1 MPSRRSAS
9 PLDEN
14 EMHNGGL
21 LGRTA
26 DTEVLAGKR
35 GV

>member
-9 PLDEN
+9 PLEEN
-14 EMHNGGL
+14 EMQKGGL

-26 DTEVLAGKR
+26 DAEVLAGKR